1 MDAEQREAGRWMYEV
16 CKLGTQTNVSGKTC
30 LSKLEK
36 SRETELNLT
45 YSGLHVDGLYRA
57 NDEKRCHH
65 Y

>member
-1 MDAEQREAGRWMYEV
+1 MKCVSWEV
-16 CKLGTQTNVSGKTC
+16 NQCEWQTC

-36 SRETELNLT
+36 SRETGLNLT